1 MNALRDRELVSELA
15 DRPELLAIA
24 DAVAETQRSR
34 RHVPKG
40 VLPLAAALTSAVV
53 VVLAAP
59 WGGSGPSVVEDALA
73 AIGNRPVLH
82 AVVEYSG
89 DDAIVDLATGRSR
102 PRLHRI
108 EYWFDESRHQFRS
121 RLSTDG
127 VRTSEQVVT
136 ARRSCSD
143 LGCVANDGLTA
154 HLDPALAGFTTRYR
168 KALQSGDASV
178 TGKARIEG
186 HDVELLTFSDSTG
199 ATTTVAVDAATHR
212 PVRFSSTY
220 PGGRRSPP
228 FTVVA
233 IESTSRD
240 DDTFAP
246 PRLSPPRPTTGEVS
260 AGEEIT
266 LSRAEQALGRVPLW
280 LGRDGLERIELQRTR
295 TQISDG
301 RRIAGVVVRL
311 RYRTMQVGLAT
322 TAAGGYALGV
332 GDGVDPEPPR
342 GAVAIGRDWGGP
354 RRWYGELRVRSFWV
368 TLVAETRDE
377 LLAAAR
383 ALRPAR

>member
-1 MNALRDRELVSELA
+1 MS
-15 DRPELLAIA
+15 
-24 DAVAETQRSR
+24 
-34 RHVPKG
+34 
-40 VLPLAAALTSAVV
+40 AAV

-59 WGGSGPSVVEDALA
+59 WGGGGPSVVEDALA
-73 AIGNRPVLH
+73 AIGNGPVVH

-102 PRLHRI
+102 PRVHRI
-108 EYWFDESRHQFRS
+108 EYWYDESRQQFRS

-136 ARRSCSD
+136 AQRSCSD
-143 LGCVANDGLTA
+143 LGCAANDGLTA
-154 HLDPALAGFTTRYR
+154 HLDPALTGFTTGYR
-168 KALQSGDASV
+168 EALEAGDASV

-186 HDVELLTFSDSTG
+186 RDVELLTFSDGSG
-199 ATTTVAVDAATHR
+199 ATTTVAVDAATYR

-233 IESTSRD
+233 IESLSREED
-240 DDTFAP
+240 AFAP
-246 PRLSPPRPTTGEVS
+246 PTLSPPRPTSGEVS

-266 LSRAEQALGRVPLW
+266 LARAEKALGRAPLW
-280 LGRDGLERIELQRTR
+280 LGRDALEQVELQRTR
-295 TQISDG
+295 TEISDG
-301 RRIAGVVVRL
+301 RRVAGVVVRL

-332 GDGVDPEPPR
+332 GDGVDPAPPR
-342 GAVAIGRDWGGP
+342 GSIAIGRDWGGP
-354 RRWYGELRVRSFWV
+354 RRWYGELRLRGFWV

-377 LLAAAR
+377 LLTAAR